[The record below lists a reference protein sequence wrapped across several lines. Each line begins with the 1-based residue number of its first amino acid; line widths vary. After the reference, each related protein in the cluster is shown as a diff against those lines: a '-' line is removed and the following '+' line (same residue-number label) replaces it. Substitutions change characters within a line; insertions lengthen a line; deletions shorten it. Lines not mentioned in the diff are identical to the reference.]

1 MTLKISCIKL
11 IREDI
16 RHRGWAAALS
26 CIALFLLMPVYAL
39 LYMSTF
45 SDITP
50 GSLNYQYLTDFFPG
64 LLNGGVYRFSLW
76 GSRYLPFSSH

>member
-45 SDITP
+45 SDIHIDDYEEL
-50 GSLNYQYLTDFFPG
+50 GDK
-64 LLNGGVYRFSLW
+64 
-76 GSRYLPFSSH
+76 

>member
-26 CIALFLLMPVYAL
+26 CIVLLLMMPVYSMMHRPKKPATIRKK
-39 LYMSTF
+39 SAA
-45 SDITP
+45 
-50 GSLNYQYLTDFFPG
+50 
-64 LLNGGVYRFSLW
+64 
-76 GSRYLPFSSH
+76 GSRSCERGAKMGHA